1 MLLNFED
8 DTPFATGVATYD
20 AEPIPGGDDTQR
32 IRVYIEVDEELEQ
45 AILDTGGQYFWCTQ
59 EMVGRVAFSET
70 IGDKKINLK
79 GQDVR
84 GTLARISI
92 VLLADE
98 GESLRLEVTA
108 FLPDLNQ
115 EFGPAFLPFPYLGFH
130 NCMDRARFAI
140 DPSQDQNKIY
150 FGAQP

>member
-8 DTPFATGVATYD
+8 DSPFATGVATYNPT
-20 AEPIPGGDDTQR
+20 PIPGGDDTQR
-32 IRVYIEVDEELEQ
+32 IRVYIEVDEEMEE

-59 EMVGRVAFSET
+59 DMVKRVAFGET
-70 IGDKKINLK
+70 LGEKTIKLK
-79 GQDVR
+79 GEYVH

-92 VLLADE
+92 FLLADE
-98 GESLRLEVTA
+98 GESLPVEVTA
-108 FLPDLNQ
+108 FLPDLNP

-130 NCMDRARFAI
+130 NCMERVRFAV
-140 DPSQDQNKIY
+140 DPSQNQDRFY